1 MLNSVGQR
9 GRQLREG
16 QASTRVDVPPSQI
29 IATVALQH
37 LPGRRRRRVEQ
48 APIRR
53 ESSVSI
59 TSMPAIQNFDDG
71 PFVAHEQSIRERR
84 AVGTYQNMT
93 RLGHA
98 ELLAEGEEMRSR
110 VDLEAP
116 SGMLCGQERLQLSY

>member
-1 MLNSVGQR
+1 
-9 GRQLREG
+9 
-16 QASTRVDVPPSQI
+16 
-29 IATVALQH
+29 
-37 LPGRRRRRVEQ
+37 
-48 APIRR
+48 
-53 ESSVSI
+53 
-59 TSMPAIQNFDDG
+59 MPAIQNFDDG